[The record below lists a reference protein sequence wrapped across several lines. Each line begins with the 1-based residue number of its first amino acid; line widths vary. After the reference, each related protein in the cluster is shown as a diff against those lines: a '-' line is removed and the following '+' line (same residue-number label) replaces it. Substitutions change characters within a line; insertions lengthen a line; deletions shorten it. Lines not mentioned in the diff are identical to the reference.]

1 MALASNQEQLGSCLV
16 PHPSAQRMMMSQS
29 ARLEIVRRAVEREPI
44 EHGNPRPV
52 PLHLQANRAQ
62 NEARTLL
69 LGR

>member
-1 MALASNQEQLGSCLV
+1 V